1 MTKKQSI
8 IFFFTCL
15 LFSQIAGGIY
25 SSQTIAEIL
34 SYQPALTGSLASFGY
49 PHLYWPWSW
58 WSWYFKYGEGAARWI
73 FDKYGTSPALISL
86 LGFAAFAMIYLIK
99 HRPDSTKTHGS
110 AHWATKKEMIDL
122 GYDSDRRTLWEKLKK
137 PKEFCRVLLGLE
149 DGRHKNDN
157 DLFGGKG
164 VFLGYLDDGTYLRDN
179 SKTHILC
186 CAPTRSGKGVGH
198 IIPTLLA
205 WEGSVLVT
213 DIKGE
218 NWELT
223 SGYRKAFL
231 GNSVFMF
238 KPTHPDSCH
247 YNPLDEIRIGTPY
260 EMNDLQLVTK
270 ILVDPTG
277 KGSEG
282 NNAHWVNNAWDL
294 LQGVVLH
301 LLYAK
306 RFHNGDNPRT
316 ANLSDVL
323 DFLYDGQEGGTDRKV
338 SPEDIEARN
347 YSKAYNTNVVVS
359 IPSVSDVKQSME
371 GKPPV
376 MNNIA
381 IYSPEKQYV
390 QGFTDF
396 DDSPGI
402 DDDFLEE
409 GAEFDSS
416 SLSSYEEAR
425 NDALRSS
432 DEAMSDVRSKPFDP
446 DLANRIDI
454 DKADEPF
461 DEAAYRAEQERK
473 AQEDKESE
481 SLSGLQKKFARY
493 ISNYNDTGKGFRHA
507 PDGDDNFFV
516 RLYPDKQNRDGLH
529 PHVRQ
534 LFQSMVDKPDKEF
547 GSILSTLNT
556 ALTLFR
562 NPIIVNNIRESDF
575 VMKDLMDCTKPI
587 SLYLVFGPGEMDVI
601 RPLLRVIVEMIWR
614 LNVEEMQFDDEGKAK
629 AHTHRLL
636 LLLDE
641 FPALGKMDGLATSE
655 GFIAGYGMK
664 AMIITQ
670 DLNQIN
676 NIYGKDNYVVSN
688 CQVQIYH
695 TPSDNNSAD
704 YLSKKIGNATIK
716 STSSSRNSVL
726 VPMPSSYNDSYTS
739 RPLMYPNEVMEM
751 DNAKL
756 LVFCKGLAPIYCNKI
771 RYFED
776 PEFSRRTKIKA
787 PALSDTI
794 SPVERHWDIHD
805 YHSLV
810 MLKEAYEAKLKAEK
824 GETASAEADEGKD
837 SNVVQS
843 GDIKASAVSSEPE
856 KAEAAKSSMLVAA
869 DAGEASKA

>member
-15 LFSQIAGGIY
+15 FISQIASGIY

-58 WSWYFKYGEGAARWI
+58 WVWYFKFGDGPARWI
-73 FDKYGTSPALISL
+73 FEKYGTSPALISF
-86 LGFAAFAMIYLIK
+86 LGFAALAMIYLIK

-137 PKEFCRVLLGLE
+137 PKEFCKVLLGLE

-282 NNAHWVNNAWDL
+282 NNAHWINNAWDL

-323 DFLYDGQEGGTDRKV
+323 DFLYDGQEGGTDKKATL
-338 SPEDIEARN
+338 EDIEAQK
-347 YSKAYNTNVVVS
+347 YSRDYNTDVVVS
-359 IPSVSDVKQSME
+359 IPAVSDVKQSLE
-371 GKPPV
+371 GQPCEMKSV
-376 MNNIA
+376 SM
-381 IYSPEKQYV
+381 YSAAKQYV
-390 QGFTDF
+390 NGYTDF
-396 DDSPGI
+396 ENCGGP
-402 DDDFLEE
+402 DDDFLGDDE
-409 GAEFDSS
+409 EFDPN
-416 SLSSYEEAR
+416 SLSSYEAAR
-425 NDALRSS
+425 NESFAAIDAALSN
-432 DEAMSDVRSKPFDP
+432 ARSKPVDP
-446 DLANRIDI
+446 EILKNIDM
-454 DKADEPF
+454 DNADEPF

-473 AQEDKESE
+473 IAESKESE

-493 ISNYNDTGKGFRHA
+493 ITNFEDTGKGFRHA
-507 PDGDDNFFV
+507 PDGDDDFFV

-575 VMKDLMDCTKPI
+575 VMKDLMDCKKPI

-614 LNVEEMQFDDEGKAK
+614 LNVEEMQFDDEGKAV
-629 AHTHRLL
+629 AHKHRLL

-794 SPVERHWDIHD
+794 SPVERLWNIHD

-810 MLKEAYEAKLKAEK
+810 MLKKAYEAKLKEENVDA
-824 GETASAEADEGKD
+824 ASSKTNDEQ
-837 SNVVQS
+837 VVVH
-843 GDIKASAVSSEPE
+843 GDNT
-856 KAEAAKSSMLVAA
+856 
-869 DAGEASKA
+869 

>member
-15 LFSQIAGGIY
+15 FISQIVGGIY

-49 PHLYWPWSW
+49 PHFYWPWSW
-58 WSWYFKYGEGAARWI
+58 WNWYFKFGDGAARWI
-73 FDKYGTSPALISL
+73 FEKYGTSPALISL
-86 LGFAAFAMIYLIK
+86 LVFAAFAMIYLIK

-137 PKEFCRVLLGLE
+137 PKEFCKVMLGLE

-323 DFLYDGQEGGTDRKV
+323 DFLYDGQEGGTDRKASV
-338 SPEDIEARN
+338 EDIEAEK
-347 YSKAYNTNVVVS
+347 YSREYNTNVVVP
-359 IPSVSDVKQSME
+359 IATVSDVKQIMDGESVEM
-371 GKPPV
+371 KTV
-376 MNNIA
+376 A
-381 IYSPEKQYV
+381 LYSANKQYANS
-390 QGFTDF
+390 FTNF
-396 DDSPGI
+396 DDSCGP
-402 DDDFLEE
+402 DDDFLGDDE
-409 GAEFDSS
+409 EFDAN

-425 NDALRSS
+425 NESFAAIDAALSNT
-432 DEAMSDVRSKPFDP
+432 RSKPV
-446 DLANRIDI
+446 DLEILKKIDM
-454 DKADEPF
+454 DNADEPF

-473 AQEDKESE
+473 IAESKESE

-493 ISNYNDTGKGFRHA
+493 ITNFEDTGKGFRHA
-507 PDGDDNFFV
+507 PDGDDDFFV

-575 VMKDLMDCTKPI
+575 VMKDLMDCEKPI

-614 LNVEEMQFDDEGKAK
+614 LNVEEMQFDDEGKAV
-629 AHTHRLL
+629 AHKHRLL

-794 SPVERHWDIHD
+794 SPVERLWNIHD

-824 GETASAEADEGKD
+824 VDSASSVASDSKPSDVIVSEPAVQNNGQKDEAYMD
-837 SNVVQS
+837 
-843 GDIKASAVSSEPE
+843 SSENVTSDKVE
-856 KAEAAKSSMLVAA
+856 V
-869 DAGEASKA
+869 SKQ

>member
-15 LFSQIAGGIY
+15 FISQIVGGIY

-49 PHLYWPWSW
+49 PHFYWPWSW
-58 WSWYFKYGEGAARWI
+58 WNWYFKFGDGAARWI
-73 FDKYGTSPALISL
+73 FEKYGTSPALISL
-86 LGFAAFAMIYLIK
+86 LVFAAFAMIYLIK

-137 PKEFCRVLLGLE
+137 PKEFCKVMLGLE

-323 DFLYDGQEGGTDRKV
+323 DFLYDGQEGGTDRKASV
-338 SPEDIEARN
+338 EDIEAEK
-347 YSKAYNTNVVVS
+347 YSREYNTNVVVP
-359 IPSVSDVKQSME
+359 IATVSDVKQTMDGESVEM
-371 GKPPV
+371 KTV
-376 MNNIA
+376 A
-381 IYSPEKQYV
+381 LYSANKQYANS
-390 QGFTDF
+390 FTNF
-396 DDSPGI
+396 DDSCGP
-402 DDDFLEE
+402 DDDFLGDDE
-409 GAEFDSS
+409 EFDAN

-425 NDALRSS
+425 NESFAAIDAALSNT
-432 DEAMSDVRSKPFDP
+432 RSKPV
-446 DLANRIDI
+446 DLEILKKIDM
-454 DKADEPF
+454 DNADEPF

-473 AQEDKESE
+473 IAESKESE

-493 ISNYNDTGKGFRHA
+493 ITNFEDTGKGFRHA
-507 PDGDDNFFV
+507 PDGDDDFFV

-575 VMKDLMDCTKPI
+575 VMKDLMDCEKPI

-614 LNVEEMQFDDEGKAK
+614 LNVEEMQFDDEGKAV
-629 AHTHRLL
+629 AHKHRLL

-794 SPVERHWDIHD
+794 SPVERLWNIHD

-824 GETASAEADEGKD
+824 VDSASSVASDSKPSDVIVSEPAVQNNGQKDEAYMD
-837 SNVVQS
+837 
-843 GDIKASAVSSEPE
+843 SSENVTSDKVE
-856 KAEAAKSSMLVAA
+856 V
-869 DAGEASKA
+869 SKQ